1 MDAYSPVIIS
11 LPRPYGGGERH
22 LVESET
28 RRGVFYMVM
37 NGTDAFA
44 ACTHPSVYDR
54 ADAARKCKHIDAVR
68 AHHTASVRATAAATL
83 PAETIEQFRARKAAQ
98 AALPPLPPSSALKP
112 LFG

>member
-1 MDAYSPVIIS
+1 MEAYSPIIIS

-44 ACTHPSVYDR
+44 ACTHPSVYGR
-54 ADAARKCKHIDAVR
+54 ADAVRECKHIEAVR
-68 AHHTASVRATAAATL
+68 AHHSATVQAREAAAV
-83 PAETIEQFRARKAAQ
+83 PAETIEQFRARKAAM
-98 AALPPLPPSSALKP
+98 LPSPVPTAGLKP

>member
-44 ACTHPSVYDR
+44 ACTHPSVFGQPDAVR
-54 ADAARKCKHIDAVR
+54 ACKHIEAVR
-68 AHHTASVRATAAATL
+68 AHHMAAVRAREAATL
-83 PAETIEQFRARKAAQ
+83 PAETIEQYRARMASN
-98 AALPPLPPSSALKP
+98 LPKPVPPSALKSIY
-112 LFG
+112 G

>member
-1 MDAYSPVIIS
+1 VDAYSPVIIS

-44 ACTHPSVYDR
+44 ACTHPSVYDS

-68 AHHTASVRATAAATL
+68 AHHAASVRATAAATL
-83 PAETIEQFRARKAAQ
+83 PAETIEQYRARMASN
-98 AALPPLPPSSALKP
+98 LPAPVPPSALKP